1 MMPISIMALSKIS
14 CIAFSKIPLFPLPL
28 THKPPALQ
36 QCTLFPRKQTRVY
49 IPNTMHPSPVSYN
62 YIDEV
67 ERLEYYVQGGYHPV
81 MLGDTFCEDRYTI
94 VHKLGFGRPEDKGS
108 PGTLVALK
116 ILTAESVDRTRE
128 K

>member
-1 MMPISIMALSKIS
+1 
-14 CIAFSKIPLFPLPL
+14 
-28 THKPPALQ
+28 
-36 QCTLFPRKQTRVY
+36 
-49 IPNTMHPSPVSYN
+49 MHPSPVSYN